1 MVAEQQAPDVPLDGC
16 LNLGGPHMHPLACG
30 AQLCGRRD
38 RDRGRKPP
46 RVYLLRGLR
55 PLRAGQGNHGAGL
68 RRVRVWDADDPPAH
82 PPALPWV
89 HLQRLLDV
97 LRFRLRHHPTAVVC
111 FPRAGDPEPGGH
123 LRGRVAA
130 RQEDAEDAQP
140 RHRRHSRA
148 LTLFASS
155 PPPPVPPSFPNLST
169 LSSSH
174 QSPQTPCVSF
184 IHKTAA
190 HLEAAA
196 AAAEAAALL
205 RSPTSAAAAPPAAAR
220 SRLHVTG
227 P

>member
-123 LRGRVAA
+123 LRGRVTA
-130 RQEDAEDAQP
+130 RQEDAKDAQP

-148 LTLFASS
+148 LMLLASS
-155 PPPPVPPSFPNLST
+155 PPTLSPSQISPPCPPPTSPPKPPV
-169 LSSSH
+169 SH
-174 QSPQTPCVSF
+174 SF
-184 IHKTAA
+184 IR
-190 HLEAAA
+190 
-196 AAAEAAALL
+196 LL
-205 RSPTSAAAAPPAAAR
+205 RTSRQRRQRHSCGAKLPRPPPHPQLR
-220 SRLHVTG
+220 G
-227 P
+227 PGCM